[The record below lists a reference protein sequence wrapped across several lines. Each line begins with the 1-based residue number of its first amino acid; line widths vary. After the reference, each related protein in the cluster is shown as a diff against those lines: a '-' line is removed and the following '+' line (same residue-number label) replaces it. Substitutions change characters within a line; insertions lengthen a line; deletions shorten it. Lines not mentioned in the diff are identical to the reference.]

1 MGIKELIAKIE
12 QWGKDRELDKKATVE
27 GQAVKTAEEMAEL
40 IIGIS
45 KDKIDVIED
54 SIGDVFVTLVIGNM
68 INRKY
73 DMSKIHNENKHKLSR
88 IPEGHINYDKPKQI
102 RLLADKIDRIIKDKY
117 VIENLKGTQYLLL
130 RIADIYD
137 LDFVEC
143 VESAY
148 NEIKDRTGKTI
159 NGQFIKSE
167 DLDDLQGVD
176 N

>member
-1 MGIKELIAKIE
+1 MEIKELIENIE

-73 DMSKIHNENKHKLSR
+73 DMSKIPNENKHKLSR
-88 IPEGHINYDKPKQI
+88 IPEGHISYDKPKQI

-117 VIENLKGTQYLLL
+117 AIENLKGTQYLLL

-137 LDFVEC
+137 LDFIEC

-148 NEIKDRTGKTI
+148 NEIKDRKGKTI
-159 NGQFIKSE
+159 NGQFIKE
-167 DLDDLQGVD
+167 ADL
-176 N
+176 